1 MNTSVKTNITRSETW
16 VRALY
21 MVLFGV
27 LYNVAEIVLIAVV
40 VLQFLLTL
48 FTGKTNS
55 RLLGFGQA
63 LSTYVYQIFRFLTYN
78 TEDKPFP
85 FGPWPGVEEPQEQE
99 QAHNVPVAKP
109 PEDTAEERD
118 EDKP

>member
-1 MNTSVKTNITRSETW
+1 MTTSVKTNITRGETW

-27 LYNVAEIVLIAVV
+27 IYNVAEIVLLAVV
-40 VLQFLLTL
+40 VLQFVLTL
-48 FTGKTNS
+48 LTGKTNA
-55 RLLGFGQA
+55 RLLSFGDA

-85 FGPWPGVEEPQEQE
+85 FGPWPSTDEPQGQE
-99 QAHNVPVAKP
+99 ETSDPPAAET
-109 PEDTAEERD
+109 PEDTSEQS
-118 EDKP
+118 DKNKP

>member
-21 MVLFGV
+21 MVLFAV

-55 RLLGFGQA
+55 RLLSFGES

-85 FGPWPGVEEPQEQE
+85 FGPWPGVEEAHVPE
-99 QAHNVPVAKP
+99 QAPTLPAAKP
-109 PEDTAEERD
+109 PEDTPEGRA